1 MSQQA
6 VTIRSTAVQ
15 VFTPIEF
22 ENEVTL
28 AETKL
33 SELKE
38 KNKDVPVTF
47 DGCETKEQR
56 KAVKEQME
64 LARADYWKPAIALE
78 DKFEETVK
86 DLRAQVNKIADR
98 GLSITAQWRAEEAK
112 YKTPL
117 AEEKKRA
124 DEEKRIVAE
133 AEEKRVAE
141 GNALIKELSL
151 IPSKHSLSSS
161 IEIEAAIA
169 ELSTRELIEESLLEF
184 FDDALSALNTS
195 LETLN
200 TLLESKKQA
209 EAAAAKLAEE
219 RATFLAEQESART
232 KQAAIDLANKQA
244 AEARQA
250 EIDAE
255 NARVTEAAAAKQ
267 ALIDA
272 ANAATAKALADQQA
286 EIARQ
291 AKELQDKQNE
301 AARVEQEKIDAKA
314 RKAKEAEAEKVRLA
328 AAQKALEESE
338 AHKAWLVALTPQE
351 AFEYILERSQDSGI
365 QEVCR
370 AMLAK

>member
-6 VTIRSTAVQ
+6 VTIQSTAVQ
-15 VFTPIEF
+15 VFTPVEF

-28 AETKL
+28 AETRL

-47 DGCETKEQR
+47 NGCKTKEQR

-98 GLSITAQWRAEEAK
+98 GLSITAQWRAEETK

-124 DEEKRIVAE
+124 DEEKRIAAE

-161 IEIEAAIA
+161 IEIEAAIT
-169 ELSTRELIEESLLEF
+169 ELSARELTEESLLEF
-184 FDDALSALNTS
+184 FDDSVSALNTS
-195 LETLN
+195 LDTLN
-200 TLLESKKQA
+200 TLLQSKRQA
-209 EAAAAKLAEE
+209 EAAEAKLAEE
-219 RATFLAEQESART
+219 RASFLAEQEQAKI
-232 KQAAIDLANKQA
+232 KQAAIDSANKQA
-244 AEARQA
+244 ADARQA

-255 NARVTEAAAAKQ
+255 NSRIAKEAAAKQ
-267 ALIDA
+267 TAIDA
-272 ANAATAKALADQQA
+272 ANKARQDALDAQQT
-286 EIARQ
+286 EVARQ
-291 AKELQDKQNE
+291 AKELKDKQDE
-301 AARVEQEKIDAKA
+301 AARIEKEKIDAKA
-314 RKAKEAEAEKVRLA
+314 RKEKEAEAEKVRLA
-328 AAQKALEESE
+328 AEQKALEESE
-338 AHKAWLVALTPQE
+338 AHKAWLSELTAQA
-351 AFEYILERSQDSGI
+351 AFEYILERSQDAGI

>member
-6 VTIRSTAVQ
+6 VTIQSTAVQ
-15 VFTPIEF
+15 VFTPVEF

-28 AETKL
+28 AETRL

-98 GLSITAQWRAEEAK
+98 GLAITAQWRAEETK

-124 DEEKRIVAE
+124 DEEKRADAE

-161 IEIEAAIA
+161 ADIEAAIA
-169 ELSTRELIEESLLEF
+169 DLSARELTEDDLLEF
-184 FDDALSALNTS
+184 FDDAVSALNTS
-195 LETLN
+195 LDTLN
-200 TLLESKKQA
+200 TLLESKKQTEMA
-209 EAAAAKLAEE
+209 EAKLAEE
-219 RATFLAEQESART
+219 RAAFLAEQ
-232 KQAAIDLANKQA
+232 
-244 AEARQA
+244 
-250 EIDAE
+250 DA
-255 NARVTEAAAAKQ
+255 
-267 ALIDA
+267 IDA
-272 ANAATAKALADQQA
+272 ANKARQDALDAQQA
-286 EIARQ
+286 EVAKQ
-291 AKELQDKQNE
+291 AKELQDKQDE
-301 AARVEQEKIDAKA
+301 AARIEQEKIDAKA
-314 RKAKEAEAEKVRLA
+314 RKEKEAEAEKVRLA
-328 AAQKALEESE
+328 AEQKALEESE
-338 AHKAWLVALTPQE
+338 AHKAWLSELTAQE
-351 AFEYILERSQDSGI
+351 AFEYILERSQDASI